1 MTIKRLNFVKSLD
14 GHEIGS
20 REKGKENGITR
31 TCRSDNRCPRH
42 VRRANCSLGNALES
56 DEYVSVSEDLC
67 LYPLI
72 PLANCR
78 VLLDF

>member
-1 MTIKRLNFVKSLD
+1 MTIKQLNFVKLLD

-42 VRRANCSLGNALES
+42 VRRTNCSLGNSLES
-56 DEYVSVSEDLC
+56 IEYVSVSEDLR